1 MTIDKNFYNES
12 SAKNLGWD
20 PTWFGEKHYD
30 DQLTRA
36 IKKWQRE
43 RGLTADGLCGPATFR
58 RIWTERQSNID
69 AHKPDDVKYSN
80 YIGPIYIMDHIPVFI
95 ALPVVSINNSEY
107 FTRSFRNHTIY
118 YLDRFERTLY

>member
-1 MTIDKNFYNES
+1 VTIDKNFYNES

-43 RGLTADGLCGPATFR
+43 RGLTADVCVVLQRLEEFGLR
-58 RIWTERQSNID
+58 DS
-69 AHKPDDVKYSN
+69 
-80 YIGPIYIMDHIPVFI
+80 PILMPT
-95 ALPVVSINNSEY
+95 SQMM
-107 FTRSFRNHTIY
+107 
-118 YLDRFERTLY
+118 